1 MRVLI
6 VGQGGREHALAWKVA
21 QSPRLEKLY
30 IAPGNPG
37 MAPLG
42 QCVDL
47 AISSSNPDVDDQIEH
62 LADFALKEKIDLTL
76 VGPEDILAAG
86 LVDRFAA
93 HGLKTFGPTAAAAHI
108 ESSKVFAKDLMQNIG
123 VPTAGYH
130 TFSAYQDAAAHIRQH
145 GAPIVVKASGLAAGK
160 GAVVCHTEEDALSA
174 AAEMMEEGVFG
185 TSGSQVVIEDFMEG
199 EEASLFA
206 ITDGQAFI
214 TLVPAQDHKAI
225 FEGDKGPNTGGMGA
239 YAPAPI
245 MTPESIQLAED
256 TIIRPVLDEMRARG
270 TPFQGVLFCG
280 LMFTNEGPKVVEFN
294 CRFGDPEAQVV
305 LPLLKTDLLD
315 IAEAACNGTLA
326 NVSIENSDQ
335 AAACVVVA
343 SKGYPGDYPKGLEI
357 TGLENLS
364 EHNDIIAFHA
374 ATTHQSGTWRTAG
387 GRVLGITALGDDITS
402 AITRA
407 YEGIDQ
413 IHFEGIY
420 CRRDIGY
427 RALNRQT

>member
-37 MAPLG
+37 MAQLG
-42 QCVDL
+42 QCIDL
-47 AISSSNPDVDDQIEH
+47 AISSSSPDVDDQIER
-62 LADFALKEKIDLTL
+62 LADFALKKEIDLTI
-76 VGPEDILAAG
+76 VGPEDILDVG
-86 LVDRFAA
+86 LVDRFSAR
-93 HGLKTFGPTAAAAHI
+93 GLKTFGPTAAAARI
-108 ESSKVFAKDLMQNIG
+108 ESSKAFAKDLMQSIG
-123 VPTAGYH
+123 VPTAGYRI
-130 TFSAYQDAAAHIRQH
+130 FNSYEDAAAYIRQH

-160 GAVVCHTEEDALSA
+160 GAVVCHTEDEALNA
-174 AAEMMEEGVFG
+174 AAEMLEEGILG
-185 TSGSQVVIEDFMEG
+185 ASGSQIVIEEFMDG
-199 EEASLFA
+199 DEASLFA

-214 TLVPAQDHKAI
+214 TMVPAQDHKAI

-245 MTPESIQLAED
+245 MTPELVQLAED
-256 TIIRPVLDEMRARG
+256 TIIRPVLDELRARG
-270 TPFQGVLFCG
+270 APFQGVLYCG
-280 LMFTNEGPKVVEFN
+280 LMFTNQGPKVVEFN

-315 IAEAACNGTLA
+315 IAEAVSNGNLA
-326 NVSIENSDQ
+326 DLSVENSGQ

-357 TGLENLS
+357 TGLENL
-364 EHNDIIAFHA
+364 NGNKNIIVFHA
-374 ATTHQSGTWRTAG
+374 ATTHASGTWRTAG
-387 GRVLGITALGDDITS
+387 GRVLGITALGDDIAS
-402 AITRA
+402 AIARA
-407 YEGIDQ
+407 YEGIDK

-427 RALNRQT
+427 KALNR